1 MSGSEH
7 PARDKKKP
15 PAAPMP
21 ITDAQREAYHRRHHV
36 WTHREVKQ
44 EQVES
49 MVRFGR
55 KCVPPP
61 PPG

>member
-1 MSGSEH
+1 
-7 PARDKKKP
+7 
-15 PAAPMP
+15 MP